1 MSEARGAAAE
11 TAMVLAAG
19 FGERMRP
26 LTLRVPKPLVPLAGR
41 PLVDHVLDRLAQA
54 GVKTAVV
61 NVHYLAEHLEAH
73 LAARKG
79 KAPEIVISDERGVL
93 LDTGGGA
100 RKALKLLGRGPFFIH
115 NADSVWSEGAA
126 PALPRML
133 KLWNPAAMDCLLLLA
148 PVATSIGYG
157 AKGDFSMAP
166 DGRLER
172 RGERQVVP
180 FAFAGVSL
188 CDERLF
194 KDAPNGRFSLNLLW
208 DRALAKGRLY
218 GMRLD
223 GIWMHVG
230 TPEALAEAETNFEH
244 EGA

>member
-1 MSEARGAAAE
+1 MSEARAADVK

-26 LTLRVPKPLVPLAGR
+26 LTLRMPKPLVPLAGR
-41 PLVDHVLDRLAQA
+41 PLIDHVLDRLARA

-61 NVHYLAEHLEAH
+61 NVHYLPEQLEAH
-73 LAARKG
+73 LAARKS
-79 KAPEIVISDERGVL
+79 KAPDIVVSDERGVL

-100 RKALKLLGRGPFFIH
+100 KKALPLLGRGPFFIH

-126 PALPRML
+126 PALQRML
-133 KLWNPAAMDCLLLLA
+133 KLWNPATTDCLLLLA

-157 AKGDFSMAP
+157 AKGDFAMGP
-166 DGRLER
+166 DGRLAR

-194 KDAPNGRFSLNLLW
+194 KDSPDGRFSLNLLW

-218 GMRLD
+218 GVRLD
-223 GIWMHVG
+223 GTWMHVG
-230 TPEALAEAETNFEH
+230 TPEALAEAETSFER

>member
-1 MSEARGAAAE
+1 MSEARAADAK

-26 LTLRVPKPLVPLAGR
+26 LTLRMPKPLVPLAGR
-41 PLVDHVLDRLAQA
+41 PLIDHVLDRLAQA
-54 GVKTAVV
+54 GIKTAVV
-61 NVHYLAEHLEAH
+61 NVHYLPDQLEAH

-100 RKALKLLGRGPFFIH
+100 KKALALLGRGPFFIH

-126 PALPRML
+126 PALQRML
-133 KLWNPAAMDCLLLLA
+133 KLWNPATMDCLLLLA

-157 AKGDFSMAP
+157 AKGDFAMGP
-166 DGRLER
+166 DGRLAR

-194 KDAPNGRFSLNLLW
+194 KDAPDGRFSLNLLW

-223 GIWMHVG
+223 GTWMHVG
-230 TPEALAEAETNFEH
+230 TPEALAEAETNFER